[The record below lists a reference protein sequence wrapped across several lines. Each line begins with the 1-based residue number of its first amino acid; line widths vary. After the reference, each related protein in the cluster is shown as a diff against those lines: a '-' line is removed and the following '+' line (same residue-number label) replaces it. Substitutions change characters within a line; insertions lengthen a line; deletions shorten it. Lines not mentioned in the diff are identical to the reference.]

1 MDVIWGPKAK
11 HSYFDELDRIH
22 EFNTVKEVKEFIN
35 LVENVILNIRTGVL
49 EGKVSR
55 ATEIN
60 SLVISK
66 QTTLFFGL
74 DKNNSRLELLL
85 FWRNKEDPKKLVKL
99 LKGFQTE

>member
-1 MDVIWGPKAK
+1 MIGVAVGTAALVLVLSVFNGFEQLIL
-11 HSYFDELDRIH
+11 SLYNSFDPPIK
-22 EFNTVKEVKEFIN
+22 VS
-35 LVENVILNIRTGVL
+35 VL

-85 FWRNKEDPKKLVKL
+85 FWRNKEAPKKLVKL